1 MEEMVKHASQ
11 HNMERMCY
19 YTSQHVSLTV
29 MFCITIMKRMVKNTS
44 QHNMERMCE
53 HASQHGR
60 IAIYQ

>member
-1 MEEMVKHASQ
+1 MEGMVKHTPH

-19 YTSQHVSLTV
+19 HTSQHVSQIFV
-29 MFCITIMKRMVKNTS
+29 FCITIMERMVKHAS

-60 IAIYQ
+60 TAMH